1 MNSLNIC
8 KVSLGT
14 NSYKIFIGKD
24 IHKSITDYI
33 SNYKD
38 YSRTVVISDKNILE
52 KNPTLFN
59 NYLKKKIE
67 LDQIILPQGEKIK
80 SFKYLELIVEKI
92 LKLGVDRNTLLIC
105 IGGGVLG
112 DLVGLASS
120 LILRGLDFVQVPS
133 TLLAQVDSSV
143 GGKTGI
149 NSKYG
154 KNLIGSFNQ
163 PKSVIISTDILKTL
177 NKRDINSGYAEILK
191 YSFINDKNFF
201 NWLVKNGKKVI
212 SLHTESCVYA
222 IKKSCSIKSK
232 IVSIDEK
239 EKGIRELLNFG
250 HTFGHAIEAITGYT
264 NKIKHGEAIFIGMY
278 LAIKFSIFLKICK
291 RDVLEKYSAHL
302 KNLKINYK
310 LSDYNIRIS
319 PKSFLRHMR
328 FDKKV
333 KNNKIKLIL
342 IEEIGSPT
350 RLFLDNEKLLSNFL
364 KNELK

>member
-1 MNSLNIC
+1 MNNLNIC
-8 KVSLGT
+8 KVSLGK

-33 SNYKD
+33 PNYKN
-38 YSRTVVISDKNILE
+38 YSRTVVISDNNILK
-52 KNPTLFN
+52 KNPSLFN
-59 NYLKKKIE
+59 NYLRKEIRY
-67 LDQIILPQGEKIK
+67 DQIILPQGEKIK
-80 SFKYLELIVEKI
+80 CFKYLELIIEKI
-92 LKLGVDRNTLLIC
+92 LQLEVDRDTLLIC

-112 DLVGLASS
+112 DLVGLAST
-120 LILRGLDFVQVPS
+120 LILRGLDLVQIPS

-154 KNLIGSFNQ
+154 KNLIGSFKQ
-163 PKSVIISTDILKTL
+163 PKSVIVSTDILKTL
-177 NKRDINSGYAEILK
+177 NKREINSGYAEILK
-191 YSFINDKNFF
+191 YSFINDKRFF
-201 NWLVKNGKKVI
+201 NWLVNNGKKVI
-212 SLHTESCVYA
+212 SLHTGSCIYA

-232 IVSIDEK
+232 IVSVDEK
-239 EKGIRELLNFG
+239 EKGTRELLNFG
-250 HTFGHAIEAITGYT
+250 HTFGHAIEAITGYKE
-264 NKIKHGEAIFIGMY
+264 KIKHGEAIFIGMH

-291 RDVLEKYSAHL
+291 TDVLEKYSTHL

-342 IEEIGSPT
+342 IKDIGSPI
-350 RLFLDNEKLLSNFL
+350 RLFLENEKLLSNFL

>member
-1 MNSLNIC
+1 MNNLEIC
-8 KVSLGT
+8 KVSLGI

-33 SNYKD
+33 SNYEN
-38 YSRTVVISDKNILE
+38 YSRTIVVADKNVLK
-52 KNPTLFN
+52 KNPSLFN
-59 NYLKKKIE
+59 DHIRKKTE
-67 LDQIILPQGEKIK
+67 FQRIILPQGEKIK
-80 SFKYLELIVEKI
+80 SFRYLEMLVEKI
-92 LKLGVDRNTLLIC
+92 LKLEVDRDTLLVC

-120 LILRGLDFVQVPS
+120 LILRGLDFVQIPS

-154 KNLIGSFNQ
+154 KNLVGSFKQ

-191 YSFINDKNFF
+191 YSFINDKKFF
-201 NWLVKNGKKVI
+201 HWLVNNGKKVV
-212 SLHTESCVYA
+212 SLHSESCIYA

-250 HTFGHAIEAITGYT
+250 HTFAHAIEAIVGFKD
-264 NKIKHGEAIFIGMY
+264 KIKHGEAVFIGMY
-278 LAIKFSIFLKICK
+278 LAIKFSTLLQICK
-291 RDVLEKYSAHL
+291 KDVLEQYSSHL

-310 LSDYNIRIS
+310 LSDFNIRFS
-319 PKSFLRHMR
+319 PQKFLRFMR

-342 IEEIGSPT
+342 IKDIGSPV
-350 RLFLDNEKLLSNFL
+350 RLFLKDEKLLSNFL

>member
-1 MNSLNIC
+1 MNSLEIC
-8 KVSLGT
+8 RVSLGI

-33 SNYKD
+33 SNYKN
-38 YSRTVVISDKNILE
+38 YSRTIVISDEKILK
-52 KNPTLFN
+52 KNPSLFN
-59 NYLKKKIE
+59 RYLKREMKFE
-67 LDQIILPQGEKIK
+67 MIILPQGEKIK
-80 SFKYLELIVEKI
+80 SFKYLELIIEKI
-92 LKLGVDRNTLLIC
+92 LKFKIDRDTLLIC

-120 LILRGLDFVQVPS
+120 LILRGLDFVQIPS

-143 GGKTGI
+143 GGKTAI

-154 KNLIGSFNQ
+154 KNLVGSFKQ

-177 NKRDINSGYAEILK
+177 NKRDVNSGYAEILK
-191 YSFINDKNFF
+191 YSFINDKKFF
-201 NWLVKNGKKVI
+201 NWLVNNGKKVI
-212 SLHTESCVYA
+212 SLHTESSVYA

-239 EKGIRELLNFG
+239 EKGVRELLNFG
-250 HTFGHAIEAITGYT
+250 HTFGHAIEAITGYKE
-264 NKIKHGEAIFIGMY
+264 KIKHGEAIFIGMY
-278 LAIKFSIFLKICK
+278 LAIKFSVFLKICK
-291 RDVLEKYSAHL
+291 KEILEKYTSHL
-302 KNLKINYK
+302 KNLKISYK
-310 LSDYNIRIS
+310 LCDYNVRIS
-319 PKSFLRHMR
+319 SEKFLQYMR

-342 IEEIGSPT
+342 VKDIGSPV
-350 RLFLDNEKLLSNFL
+350 RFFLENEKLLSNFL

>member
-1 MNSLNIC
+1 MNSIEIC
-8 KVSLGT
+8 KVSLGI

-24 IHKSITDYI
+24 IHKSITNYI
-33 SNYKD
+33 SNYEN
-38 YSRTVVISDKNILE
+38 YSKTIVVSDKNILE
-52 KNPTLFN
+52 KNPSLFN
-59 NYLKKKIE
+59 NLFKKKTRFQ
-67 LDQIILPQGEKIK
+67 QIILPQGEKIK
-80 SFKYLELIVEKI
+80 SFKYLEMIVERI
-92 LKLGVDRNTLLIC
+92 LKLEIDRETLLVC

-120 LILRGLDFVQVPS
+120 LILRGLDFVQIPS

-154 KNLIGSFNQ
+154 KNLVGSFKQ

-191 YSFINDKNFF
+191 YSFIYDKKFF
-201 NWLVKNGKKVI
+201 NWLLNNGKKVI
-212 SLHTESCVYA
+212 SLHSQSCIYA

-250 HTFGHAIEAITGYT
+250 HTFGHAIEAFTGY
-264 NKIKHGEAIFIGMY
+264 NDKIKHGEAIFIGMY
-278 LAIKFSIFLKICK
+278 LAIKFSTLLKICK
-291 RDVLEKYSAHL
+291 KDVLDKYSFHL

-310 LSDYNIRIS
+310 LSDYNIRVS
-319 PKSFLRHMR
+319 PQKFLRYMR

-342 IEEIGSPT
+342 IKDIGSPV
-350 RLFLDNEKLLSNFL
+350 RLFLDDEKLLSNFL